1 MIFSIHSKTQSIWAL
16 CRLYSSCILFPTGCI
31 SLSATDI
38 TAVVQDSQ
46 GNNIPYASVDIRTV
60 AGTFIETVES
70 DERAAFSFSMPS
82 YQYFFLVPQ
91 ADGFVTSSFTGFSG
105 EGNYTVPNGTI
116 WLRTEE
122 ERQQDNEWFGTCATA
137 TNHIDGIALL
147 DIPEQPIASLPTITT
162 ASVTAVDKEETEHN
176 GCYAPTIDA
185 QTGEQVS
192 SEFTG
197 DSGRFGI
204 FDLEEGVYTV
214 AITVHIDVDEYVYP
228 YLVFVPENGTVPMYP
243 TLIPFLE

>member
-1 MIFSIHSKTQSIWAL
+1 MIFSIHKKQQSFRAL
-16 CRLYSSCILFPTGCI
+16 CRLYVACVCFPVGCI

-38 TAVVQDSQ
+38 TAVVQDSH
-46 GNNIPYASVDIRTV
+46 GSNVPYTSIDIRTRT
-60 AGTFIETVES
+60 GTLIETVES
-70 DERAAFSFSMPS
+70 DETGAFSFSIPS

-122 ERQQDNEWFGTCATA
+122 ERQQDNEWFGDCASA

-147 DIPEQPIASLPTITT
+147 DIPEQPIATLPTITT
-162 ASVTAVDKEETEHN
+162 ASVTAVDKEDTEHK
-176 GCYAPTIDA
+176 GCYVPTIEEE
-185 QTGEQVS
+185 TGEVIS

-214 AITVHIDVDEYVYP
+214 AITLHIDEDEYVYP